1 MPGCTESLTVQVRAG
16 LGEWRLHAAV
26 RALAA
31 RHPEL
36 AGATS
41 SARHVGHHDLSR
53 QTSLALVAAESR
65 AAALQVVWL
74 DGGAEGRLVLVARKE
89 VLAALPWH
97 VLLPELVA
105 EWKAA
110 TLRDLPRAASVG

>member
-1 MPGCTESLTVQVRAG
+1 MSGCTESLTVQVRAG
-16 LGEWRLHAAV
+16 LGEWRLHEAV

-36 AGATS
+36 TGATS
-41 SARHVGHHDLSR
+41 SARHVDHRDLSGH
-53 QTSLALVAAESR
+53 T
-65 AAALQVVWL
+65 AAALASAEARASVLQVVWL
-74 DGGAEGRLVLVARKE
+74 DGGSEGRLVLVARRE
-89 VLAALPWH
+89 VLALLPWH

-110 TLRDLPRAASVG
+110 TLRDLPQPAPA

>member
-1 MPGCTESLTVQVRAG
+1 MSAVTESLTVQVRAG

-26 RALAA
+26 RALAT

-36 AGATS
+36 SDATS
-41 SARHVGHHDLSR
+41 TARHVDHHDLPS
-53 QTSLALVAAESR
+53 QTAAALTATESR

-74 DGGAEGRLVLVARKE
+74 DGGTEGRLVLVARKE
-89 VLAALPWH
+89 VLAVLPWH

-110 TLRDLPRAASVG
+110 TPRVPAPVG